1 VKKMNALAGAIL
13 IASLMLLP
21 LTLSV
26 NHSNV
31 TARLGNRGTQLPLAL
46 EYQHQKALVADGAP
60 LPYPKV
66 LVADGAP
73 LPYPKV
79 LVADGA
85 PLPYPKIREQ
95 GFSLMTV

>member
-1 VKKMNALAGAIL
+1 VKKMTLLAGAIL
-13 IASLMLLP
+13 IASFMLLP

-26 NHSNV
+26 NHSN
-31 TARLGNRGTQLPLAL
+31 TATRSGNRRAQPSLIP
-46 EYQHQKALVADGAP
+46 ECPRQRALVADGAP

-79 LVADGA
+79 TG
-85 PLPYPKIREQ
+85 Q
-95 GFSLMTV
+95 GPGLLAV